1 MEFKG
6 KLYAETLEGSIRVK
20 ADAARLEVLNPVGEV
35 IAELEGEKSGDEIRF
50 VLDGTIAGIQYHL
63 TVGENME

>member
-1 MEFKG
+1 M
-6 KLYAETLEGSIRVK
+6 K

>member
-50 VLDGTIAGIQYHL
+50 VLDGAVPGVQYHL